1 MIQEAKPVKEGAESG
16 KICESWSMEID
27 ELFLKTMPLGPP
39 PNDWD
44 AVRLAD
50 VTSLIST
57 GATPRGGKRVY
68 QSEGISLIR
77 SQNVYDHEF
86 TPKGLA
92 YIDDSA
98 AYKLRRVNV
107 EKDDVLLN
115 ITGDSIARCCI
126 VPKWVLPARVN
137 QHVAIIRPSD
147 KLNSIFLQKYL
158 SHPQVKAYMLRHD
171 SGGTR
176 KAITKGHIESFL
188 IPLPRLDE
196 QNRIA
201 QILGTL
207 DEKIELNR
215 QMNETLEAIARAI
228 FKSWFVNFD
237 PVRAKMEGRKPAG
250 MDSETAA
257 LFPSTFQDSTLG
269 KIPKGWEVEQ
279 IGNIVEIV
287 KGRSYKSSELTE
299 SDTALVTLKSIM
311 RGGGYRQDG
320 LKPYTGKYKPE
331 QIITPGELVVSY
343 TDLTQE
349 AEVVGKPAIVRGD
362 EKYQTLVAS
371 LDLGIIRPLESTV
384 SLWFLYHLFR
394 SRDFQSHIYG
404 YATGTTVLHLSKDG
418 IPNYQFAL
426 PTEAVRRLFD
436 SIVKATFCQD

>member
-1 MIQEAKPVKEGAESG
+1 
-16 KICESWSMEID
+16 
-27 ELFLKTMPLGPP
+27 
-39 PNDWD
+39 
-44 AVRLAD
+44 
-50 VTSLIST
+50 
-57 GATPRGGKRVY
+57 
-68 QSEGISLIR
+68 
-77 SQNVYDHEF
+77 
-86 TPKGLA
+86 
-92 YIDDSA
+92 
-98 AYKLRRVNV
+98 
-107 EKDDVLLN
+107 
-115 ITGDSIARCCI
+115 
-126 VPKWVLPARVN
+126 
-137 QHVAIIRPSD
+137 
-147 KLNSIFLQKYL
+147 
-158 SHPQVKAYMLRHD
+158 
-171 SGGTR
+171 
-176 KAITKGHIESFL
+176 
-188 IPLPRLDE
+188 
-196 QNRIA
+196 
-201 QILGTL
+201 
-207 DEKIELNR
+207 
-215 QMNETLEAIARAI
+215 
-228 FKSWFVNFD
+228 
-237 PVRAKMEGRKPAG
+237 

-436 SIVKATFCQD
+436 SIVKPLFAKIESNESQSRTLTQIRDKLLPKLLSGEIRVGRTDETLEVKNGGTS